1 MPLAL
6 AGACKERIARGGK
19 KRKMEEKVTMEFD
32 KEELSIL
39 KMGVYLFS
47 EFIDEKIREYQGT
60 LLEPYAR
67 GQKSIAE
74 KLGAAL
80 EEKREKL
87 REK

>member
-1 MPLAL
+1 
-6 AGACKERIARGGK
+6 
-19 KRKMEEKVTMEFD
+19 MEEKVTMEFD

-67 GQKSIAE
+67 EQKAIAE
-74 KLGAAL
+74 KLGAEL
-80 EEKREKL
+80 EEKREEL
-87 REK
+87 RRK

>member
-1 MPLAL
+1 
-6 AGACKERIARGGK
+6 
-19 KRKMEEKVTMEFD
+19 MEEKVTMEFD

-74 KLGAAL
+74 KLGAEL
-80 EEKREKL
+80 EEKREEL
-87 REK
+87 RRK